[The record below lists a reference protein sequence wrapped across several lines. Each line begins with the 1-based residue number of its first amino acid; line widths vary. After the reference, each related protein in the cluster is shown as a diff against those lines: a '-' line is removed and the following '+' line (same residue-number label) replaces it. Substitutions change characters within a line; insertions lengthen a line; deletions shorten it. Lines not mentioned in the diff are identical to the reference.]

1 MEFSLSEEQKLIIDT
16 TKKFVE
22 TELFPH
28 EELVEKTGNLPM
40 DLIREIQSKAIDLSL
55 IHI

>member
-28 EELVEKTGNLPM
+28 EELVEKNELFKNM
-40 DLIREIQSKAIDLSL
+40 ASHA
-55 IHI
+55 